1 MIEIR
6 IHGRGGQGSVTAAE
20 LLSIAAFTDGKF
32 SQAFPAFGVER
43 RGAPVQAFMR
53 INDFPIRIRSQI
65 YEPDIVIVQ
74 DPTLLQTVDVSNG
87 LKDNGILMINTSEDP
102 SYFKNINT
110 KARILTIDATKI
122 AMDIIGKPIVNTVLL
137 GAFAA
142 ATNNVNVESIKKAVK
157 ERFSGS
163 VGEKN
168 AEAIQKA
175 FDFMKEMII

>member
-53 INDFPIRIRSQI
+53 INDSPIRIRSQI

-74 DPTLLQTVDVSNG
+74 DPTLLQTVDVANG
-87 LKDNGILMINTSEDP
+87 LKENGILMINTSEKP
-102 SYFKNINT
+102 SHFKNIKT
-110 KARILTIDATKI
+110 KAKILTIDATKI

-137 GAFAA
+137 GAFSA
-142 ATNNVNVESIKKAVK
+142 ATEDVNVESIKKAVK
-157 ERFSGS
+157 ERFPGV

-175 FDFMKEMII
+175 FDYIKEMIK